1 MTFSEAGR
9 YNFASAIA
17 VRIAALSE
25 SRMLSR
31 RFCFEGAMLS
41 MLVSRKKAPNGAIE
55 YKLHSIVVDSQTI
68 LRHGKRNTHHN
79 IPLPKYEAVTSLD
92 IHVFISFHLGF
103 NEFIR

>member
-31 RFCFEGAMLS
+31 RFCFEGAY
-41 MLVSRKKAPNGAIE
+41 VEYVGFTEKGAE
-55 YKLHSIVVDSQTI
+55 WRNRVQT
-68 LRHGKRNTHHN
+68 T
-79 IPLPKYEAVTSLD
+79 
-92 IHVFISFHLGF
+92 
-103 NEFIR
+103 

>member
-31 RFCFEGAMLS
+31 RFCFEGAEWRNR
-41 MLVSRKKAPNGAIE
+41 V
-55 YKLHSIVVDSQTI
+55 LHTYYIYVVDSQTI
-68 LRHGKRNTHHN
+68 LRHGRRNTHHT
-79 IPLPKYEAVTSLD
+79 PTK
-92 IHVFISFHLGF
+92 
-103 NEFIR
+103 R

>member
-31 RFCFEGAMLS
+31 RFCFEGAY
-41 MLVSRKKAPNGAIE
+41 VE
-55 YKLHSIVVDSQTI
+55 YVGFTEKGGEYIHRIVLDSQTI

-79 IPLPKYEAVTSLD
+79 IPLPKYEAVTWLD

>member
-31 RFCFEGAMLS
+31 RFCFEGAEWRNR
-41 MLVSRKKAPNGAIE
+41 V
-55 YKLHSIVVDSQTI
+55 LHTYYYIYVVDSQTI
-68 LRHGKRNTHHN
+68 LRHGRRNTHHT
-79 IPLPKYEAVTSLD
+79 PTK
-92 IHVFISFHLGF
+92 
-103 NEFIR
+103 R